1 MDTIKQSVGAKPIL
15 LPNPVLIIGT
25 YDDNGVPNI
34 MNVAWGGVCCSE
46 PPCVG
51 VSLRKATYSYQNII
65 NRGAFTVNIPSEKFV
80 TEADYAG
87 IVSGREINKFEQ
99 LNLTPVKSTLVD
111 APYIQQFPMILECK
125 LLHTIDIGLHTQFI
139 GEILDI
145 KADSS
150 VLNDKGLPDIEK
162 VKPFIF
168 GSFGSRNYYSIGE
181 NIGKAFSVGNCWKK

>member
-1 MDTIKQSVGAKPIL
+1 MKQSVGAKPIL